1 MSILK
6 KIENKSV
13 LVIGIGSI
21 GLQHVQKLTHI
32 GMQVSILEKDKSK
45 LKKLQHNSQF
55 QIYFQL
61 SEAKKK
67 VYDLIVIAS
76 TGPSHYDLFISLLSN
91 TKNFLIEK
99 PLANSIQRVNQI
111 FEIAKKKKLNV
122 LIHHQRNFFELPKIK
137 NIFQKY
143 KETPQQVICSGGNT
157 CLVTTGIHIFD
168 LVCEL
173 FNEIPKFVLADIR
186 NDKINPRGRNLLYL
200 SGFLKFFYRNG
211 KTLIFDVS
219 NKTNI
224 KNRTIL
230 NSKYLS
236 LETNGKEIFF
246 NKYQPPKDKRQNITV
261 RVKNELSVTLDN
273 KSYYKKMI
281 NNLMNSKIDNKYYE
295 KKKNINQAFLS
306 FLNVKKLKKEHV
318 KKLIKQ
324 YYYKTHNVS

>member
-1 MSILK
+1 MKISK
-6 KIENKSV
+6 KIENTSV

-45 LKKLQHNSQF
+45 LKKLHNIKQF

-99 PLANSIQRVNQI
+99 PLANSIKRVNQI
-111 FEIAKKKKLNV
+111 FEIAKKKNLNV
-122 LIHHQRNFFELPKIK
+122 LIHHQRSIFELPKIK
-137 NIFQKY
+137 NIFQKH

-173 FNEIPKFVLADIR
+173 FDEIPKFVLTDIR
-186 NDKINPRGRNLLYL
+186 NDKINPRGKNLIYL
-200 SGFLKFFYRNG
+200 SGFLKFFYSNG
-211 KTLIFDVS
+211 KTLTFDIS

-236 LETNGKEIFF
+236 LETNGKEIYF
-246 NKYQPPKDKRQNITV
+246 NKYQPPKNKRQNITV
-261 RVKNELSVTLDN
+261 RVKNELSLTLDN
-273 KSYYKKMI
+273 KTYYKKMI
-281 NNLMNSKIDNKYYE
+281 INLLNSKTHVKYFE
-295 KKKNINQAFLS
+295 KKNKINQAFLS
-306 FLNVKKLKKEHV
+306 FLNAKRLKKETIEKLV
-318 KKLIKQ
+318 KK